1 VTTKGLDRLRG
12 WASKL
17 LAAGW
22 LRTVLTSHHPA
33 VNSRATDPTK
43 PPTWVDEFSQA
54 MTSSDRRWSEADV
67 LDVVAA
73 ATDLDAWLRDPRPY
87 EGRFHRQGWESAADD
102 LDTAA
107 GLIGPRLHAA
117 LGRDLTSALSAT
129 AGLPGSDP
137 TPTRPAAQTTL
148 AALRARW
155 TDPAVLE
162 AAWSD
167 IADACRDHRTPDATV
182 AARRDLFWQ
191 LVRAADRNAKELGR
205 LLAGVLDD
213 YALVVEMARVR
224 LGDLPNPGPGAW
236 PRHDQPAGLGEPE
249 RIGLCQRLLAML
261 PMPAHH
267 VVWVAF
273 DRASLDGTTQT
284 VGPISFYDGAWVR
297 ATLEHNGLGRSQLP
311 AELTSPDSP
320 LRSPDLPKGDR
331 IVLARVDLS
340 TGVFPDAPRV
350 AAEQAQAVVTVAS
363 VRAGDRYWR
372 PLDGYIHTTDGRITG
387 WSSFGLPFQ
396 RADVAPDLDR
406 TADELSALAA
416 TLGPQLPV
424 ADPALTETIDA
435 LGWWQSATDQPPLAA
450 IVLDVRVLEL
460 VAARVTNGAWYDYLD
475 SYHRD
480 DWIRSRIISTLHS
493 VVFAAMRGY
502 HVVPSS
508 EHPQLAGLEATLF
521 EPIPGGRHLFHA
533 DRALAAFPTLS
544 RIWPVHDHLGRQ
556 LRSLA
561 TDLSSP
567 AALEAWCQALG
578 DRWTRARA
586 RLQRVRNALA
596 HGGPLTPAADTVH
609 RLAHQRAGK
618 ALSFTLE
625 ALLDGRGAVKA
636 HEDARSHMTAWR
648 NGVAGAPSVHDALFP
663 P

>member
-1 VTTKGLDRLRG
+1 MG

-43 PPTWVDEFSQA
+43 PPTWVDEVSQA

-73 ATDLDAWLRDPRPY
+73 AADLDAWLRDPRPY
-87 EGRFHRQGWESAADD
+87 EGRFHRQGWESAVDD

-107 GLIGPRLHAA
+107 GLIGSRLRAA

-137 TPTRPAAQTTL
+137 TPTRPAGQTAL
-148 AALRARW
+148 AGLRARW
-155 TDPAVLE
+155 VDPAVLE

-167 IADACRDHRTPDATV
+167 IADGCRDHRTPDETV

-191 LVRAADRNAKELGR
+191 LVRAADRNTQELGR

-236 PRHDQPAGLGEPE
+236 PRHDQPAWLGEPE

-261 PMPAHH
+261 PMPAHD

-297 ATLEHNGLGRSQLP
+297 ATLEHNGPGRSQLP

-331 IVLARVDLS
+331 VVLARVDLG
-340 TGVFPDAPRV
+340 TGIFPDAPRV

-372 PLDGYIHTTDGRITG
+372 PLDGYIHATDGRVTG

-406 TADELSALAA
+406 TADELGTLAA
-416 TLGPQLPV
+416 TLGPRLPV

-460 VAARVTNGAWYDYLD
+460 VAARVTNGAWHDYAG
-475 SYHRD
+475 
-480 DWIRSRIISTLHS
+480 STS
-493 VVFAAMRGY
+493 VRKELSEPFGWC
-502 HVVPSS
+502 HVS
-508 EHPQLAGLEATLF
+508 EGLAGPGVEA
-521 EPIPGGRHLFHA
+521 PGDA
-533 DRALAAFPTLS
+533 S
-544 RIWPVHDHLGRQ
+544 KV
-556 LRSLA
+556 S
-561 TDLSSP
+561 
-567 AALEAWCQALG
+567 
-578 DRWTRARA
+578 
-586 RLQRVRNALA
+586 
-596 HGGPLTPAADTVH
+596 GGVH
-609 RLAHQRAGK
+609 R
-618 ALSFTLE
+618 
-625 ALLDGRGAVKA
+625 
-636 HEDARSHMTAWR
+636 
-648 NGVAGAPSVHDALFP
+648 
-663 P
+663 

>member
-1 VTTKGLDRLRG
+1 VN
-12 WASKL
+12 S
-17 LAAGW
+17 
-22 LRTVLTSHHPA
+22 HPA
-33 VNSRATDPTK
+33 TDLTK
-43 PPTWVDEFSQA
+43 PPTWFDEFCQA
-54 MTSSDRRWSEADV
+54 VTSPDRRWREADV

-73 ATDLDAWLRDPRPY
+73 AADMDAWLHDPRPY
-87 EGRFHRQGWESAADD
+87 EGLHQQGWTSAVDD
-102 LDTAA
+102 LHRAA
-107 GLIGPRLHAA
+107 GLIGPRLHAV
-117 LGRDLTSALSAT
+117 LGRDLTTALSAT
-129 AGLPGSDP
+129 AGLPRSDP
-137 TPTRPAAQTTL
+137 TPARPAAQTAL

-167 IADACRDHRTPDATV
+167 IADACRDHRTPDETV

-191 LVRAADRNAKELGR
+191 LVRAADRNTQELGR

-213 YALVVEMARVR
+213 YAVVVEMARVR

-261 PMPAHH
+261 PVPAHH

-273 DRASLDGTTQT
+273 DRARLDGTTQT

-297 ATLEHNGLGRSQLP
+297 ATFEHNGSGQSQLP
-311 AELTSPDSP
+311 AELTSPNSP
-320 LRSPDLPKGDR
+320 LRLPDLPEGDR
-331 IVLARVDLS
+331 VVLARVDLD
-340 TGVFPDAPRV
+340 TGIFPDAPRV
-350 AAEQAQAVVTVAS
+350 AAEHAHAVVTVAG

-372 PLDGYIHTTDGRITG
+372 PLDGYVHATDGRVTG

-406 TADELSALAA
+406 TADELGTLAA
-416 TLGPQLPV
+416 TLGPRLPV

-460 VAARVTNGAWYDYLD
+460 VAARITNGAWHDYLD

-508 EHPQLAGLEATLF
+508 DHPQLAGLEATLF
-521 EPIPGGRHLFHA
+521 EATSAGRHVFHA
-533 DRALAAFPTLS
+533 DRALAALPTLS
-544 RIWPVHDHLGRQ
+544 TIWPVHDHLGRQ

-586 RLQRVRNALA
+586 RLRRVRNALA

-636 HEDARSHMTAWR
+636 HKDARSHMTAWR
-648 NGVAGAPSVHDALFP
+648 NGVAGAASVHDALFP

>member
-1 VTTKGLDRLRG
+1 MTTRGLDRLRG

-22 LRTVLTSHHPA
+22 LRKVLTSHHPA
-33 VNSRATDPTK
+33 VNSRATDPTE

-73 ATDLDAWLRDPRPY
+73 AADMDAWLHDARPY
-87 EGRFHRQGWESAADD
+87 NSLHQQGWRSAVDD
-102 LDTAA
+102 LHTAA
-107 GLIGPRLHAA
+107 GVIGPRLRAA
-117 LGRDLTSALSAT
+117 LGRDLTTALSAT

-137 TPTRPAAQTTL
+137 TPARPAAQTAL

-155 TDPAVLE
+155 ADPAVLE

-167 IADACRDHRTPDATV
+167 IADACRDPQTPSDTV
-182 AARRDLFWQ
+182 SARRDLFWQ
-191 LVRAADRNAKELGR
+191 LVRAADRNTQELGR

-213 YALVVEMARVR
+213 NALVVEMARVR

-236 PRHDQPAGLGEPE
+236 PRRDQLGGLAELE
-249 RIGLCQRLLAML
+249 RIGLCQRLLAT
-261 PMPAHH
+261 PPTPAHH

-273 DRASLDGTTQT
+273 DRASLDGTMQT
-284 VGPISFYDGAWVR
+284 VGPISFYRGAWVR
-297 ATLEHNGLGRSQLP
+297 ATFEHNGSGQSQLP

-320 LRSPDLPKGDR
+320 LRLPDLPEGDR
-331 IVLARVDLS
+331 VVLARVDLG

-350 AAEQAQAVVTVAS
+350 AAEQGQAVVTVAS

-372 PLDGYIHTTDGRITG
+372 PLDGYIHATDGRVTG
-387 WSSFGLPFQ
+387 WSSFGLPFH

-416 TLGPQLPV
+416 TLGPRLPV

-435 LGWWQSATDQPPLAA
+435 LGWWQSATDQPPLAT
-450 IVLDVRVLEL
+450 IVLDVRVLDL
-460 VAARVTNGAWYDYLD
+460 VAARITNGAWHAYLD

-493 VVFAAMRGY
+493 TVFAAMRGY
-502 HVVPSS
+502 HVIPPS
-508 EHPQLAGLEATLF
+508 EQPQLAAFEATLF
-521 EPIPGGRHLFHA
+521 ESTSAGRHVFHA
-533 DRALAAFPTLS
+533 DRALVALPTLS
-544 RIWPVHDHLGRQ
+544 TIWPVHDHLGRQ

>member
-1 VTTKGLDRLRG
+1 LRG

-17 LAAGW
+17 LAAAW
-22 LRTVLTSHHPA
+22 LRAVLAGHHPA
-33 VNSRATDPTK
+33 VNSCATDPTK

-54 MTSSDRRWSEADV
+54 MTSPDRRWSDADV

-73 ATDLDAWLRDPRPY
+73 ADLDAWLRDLRPY
-87 EGRFHRQGWESAADD
+87 EGRFHRQGWESAVDD

-107 GLIGPRLHAA
+107 VLIGPRLHAA
-117 LGRDLTSALSAT
+117 LGRDLTSALLAT

-137 TPTRPAAQTTL
+137 TPTRPAAQTAL
-148 AALRARW
+148 AALRAHW
-155 TDPAVLE
+155 TDSAVLE

-191 LVRAADRNAKELGR
+191 LVRAADRNTQELGR

-236 PRHDQPAGLGEPE
+236 PRHDQLAGLAELE
-249 RIGLCQRLLAML
+249 RIGLCQRLLATL

-273 DRASLDGTTQT
+273 DRASLDGTMQT
-284 VGPISFYDGAWVR
+284 VGPISFYRGAWVR
-297 ATLEHNGLGRSQLP
+297 ATFEHNGSGRSQLP

-320 LRSPDLPKGDR
+320 LRLPDLPEGDR
-331 IVLARVDLS
+331 VVLARVDLG
-340 TGVFPDAPRV
+340 TGVFPDAPRG

-372 PLDGYIHTTDGRITG
+372 PLDGYIHATDGRVTG

-406 TADELSALAA
+406 TADELSALAV
-416 TLGPQLPV
+416 TLGPRLPV
-424 ADPALTETIDA
+424 VDPALTEAIDA

-480 DWIRSRIISTLHS
+480 DWIRSRIVSTLHS

-508 EHPQLAGLEATLF
+508 EHPQLAAFEATLF
-521 EPIPGGRHLFHA
+521 ESTSTGHHVFHA
-533 DRALAAFPTLS
+533 DRALAALPTLAG
-544 RIWPVHDHLGRQ
+544 IWPVHDHLGRQ
-556 LRSLA
+556 LHTLA

-567 AALEAWCQALG
+567 AALEAWCQILG
-578 DRWTRARA
+578 DRWARARA
-586 RLQRVRNALA
+586 TSASPQRPRSRRPAYP
-596 HGGPLTPAADTVH
+596 GRRDRPLPRSSA
-609 RLAHQRAGK
+609 RGQ
-618 ALSFTLE
+618 
-625 ALLDGRGAVKA
+625 GAVLHA
-636 HEDARSHMTAWR
+636 
-648 NGVAGAPSVHDALFP
+648 
-663 P
+663 

>member
-1 VTTKGLDRLRG
+1 
-12 WASKL
+12 
-17 LAAGW
+17 
-22 LRTVLTSHHPA
+22 VLTSHHPA

-73 ATDLDAWLRDPRPY
+73 AADMDAWLHDARPY
-87 EGRFHRQGWESAADD
+87 NSLHQQGWRSAVDD
-102 LDTAA
+102 LHTAA
-107 GLIGPRLHAA
+107 GVIGPRLRAA
-117 LGRDLTSALSAT
+117 LDRDLTTALSAT

-137 TPTRPAAQTTL
+137 TPARPAAQTAL

-167 IADACRDHRTPDATV
+167 IADACRDPQTPSDTV

-191 LVRAADRNAKELGR
+191 LVRAADRNTQELGR
-205 LLAGVLDD
+205 LLAGILDD

-236 PRHDQPAGLGEPE
+236 PRRDQLGGLAELE
-249 RIGLCQRLLAML
+249 RIGLCQRLLAT
-261 PMPAHH
+261 PPTPAHH

-273 DRASLDGTTQT
+273 DRASLDGTMQT
-284 VGPISFYDGAWVR
+284 VGPISFYRGAWVR
-297 ATLEHNGLGRSQLP
+297 ATFEYNGSGQSQLP

-320 LRSPDLPKGDR
+320 LRLPDLPEGDR
-331 IVLARVDLS
+331 VVLARVDLG

-350 AAEQAQAVVTVAS
+350 AAEQGQAVVTVAS

-372 PLDGYIHTTDGRITG
+372 PLDGYIHATDGRVTG
-387 WSSFGLPFQ
+387 WSSFGLPFH
-396 RADVAPDLDR
+396 RAEVAPDLDR

-416 TLGPQLPV
+416 TLGPRLPV

-435 LGWWQSATDQPPLAA
+435 LGWWQSATDQPPLAT
-450 IVLDVRVLEL
+450 IVLDVRVLDL
-460 VAARVTNGAWYDYLD
+460 VAARITNGAWYAYLD
-475 SYHRD
+475 SNHRD

-502 HVVPSS
+502 HVISPN
-508 EHPQLAGLEATLF
+508 EHPQLAAFEATLF
-521 EPIPGGRHLFHA
+521 ESTSAGRHVFHA
-533 DRALAAFPTLS
+533 DRALAALPTLS
-544 RIWPVHDHLGRQ
+544 TIWPVHDPLGRQ
-556 LRSLA
+556 VRSLA
-561 TDLSSP
+561 ADLSSP

-586 RLQRVRNALA
+586 RLRRVRNALA

-609 RLAHQRAGK
+609 HLAHQRAGT

-625 ALLDGRGAVKA
+625 ALLDGRGAAEA

-648 NGVAGAPSVHDALFP
+648 IGVAGAPSVHDALFP

>member
-1 VTTKGLDRLRG
+1 
-12 WASKL
+12 
-17 LAAGW
+17 
-22 LRTVLTSHHPA
+22 VLTSHHPA

-73 ATDLDAWLRDPRPY
+73 AADLYAWLRDPRPY
-87 EGRFHRQGWESAADD
+87 EGRFHRQGWESAVDD

-137 TPTRPAAQTTL
+137 TPTRPAAQTAL

-167 IADACRDHRTPDATV
+167 ISDACRDHRTPDATV

-191 LVRAADRNAKELGR
+191 LVRAADRNTKELGR

-236 PRHDQPAGLGEPE
+236 PRHDQPAELGEPE

-331 IVLARVDLS
+331 IVLARVDLG

-372 PLDGYIHTTDGRITG
+372 PLDGYIHATDGQVTG

-406 TADELSALAA
+406 TADELGTLAA
-416 TLGPQLPV
+416 TLGPRLPV
-424 ADPALTETIDA
+424 ADPALTEMIDA

-508 EHPQLAGLEATLF
+508 EHLQLAGLEATLF

-533 DRALAAFPTLS
+533 DRALAALPTLS
-544 RIWPVHDHLGRQ
+544 TIWPVHDHLGRQ

-561 TDLSSP
+561 ADLSSP
-567 AALEAWCQALG
+567 AALEAWFQALG
-578 DRWTRARA
+578 DRWTRACA